1 MGTAR
6 RRGRQLAG
14 GFSHPAGTSS
24 LAHEPEDAQR
34 GLPAQEQGGDLFE
47 RTSEPLQVVRHGGSE
62 RDDRQIRVRAEPLG
76 DAPTLTDAAPQFD
89 DQDVDEHEHRDGARD
104 PENRGLIH
112 PPGGGYAAVSDVE
125 LGDGALS
132 LFVSLVLE
140 LSLFASLLLDVL
152 DPDDES
158 PALDL
163 RESVM

>member
-1 MGTAR
+1 
-6 RRGRQLAG
+6 
-14 GFSHPAGTSS
+14 
-24 LAHEPEDAQR
+24 
-34 GLPAQEQGGDLFE
+34 
-47 RTSEPLQVVRHGGSE
+47 
-62 RDDRQIRVRAEPLG
+62 
-76 DAPTLTDAAPQFD
+76 
-89 DQDVDEHEHRDGARD
+89 
-104 PENRGLIH
+104 LIH

-140 LSLFASLLLDVL
+140 LSLFVSLFASLLLDVL

>member
-1 MGTAR
+1 
-6 RRGRQLAG
+6 
-14 GFSHPAGTSS
+14 
-24 LAHEPEDAQR
+24 
-34 GLPAQEQGGDLFE
+34 
-47 RTSEPLQVVRHGGSE
+47 
-62 RDDRQIRVRAEPLG
+62 
-76 DAPTLTDAAPQFD
+76 
-89 DQDVDEHEHRDGARD
+89 
-104 PENRGLIH
+104 LIH